1 MNMQA
6 AKPYIPRRIILA
18 IFLGIL
24 LLLAFRVLQPF
35 LIPVSWAGIL
45 VYVTWPFYL
54 RLRHAL
60 GQRATLSSL
69 LMTLVLSLLLILPL
83 LWVLSLLQS
92 ELGHA
97 YQRLVQFLNAGQL
110 SVPEELRNIPW
121 IGSELQ
127 ELVDRLNANP
137 EALRTEL
144 VRWSEWLVGHAGS
157 VADLIGRNVVKLGL
171 ALFTAF
177 FFYRD
182 GEALI
187 QQVRVLL
194 RQILD
199 ERVDNYLGAMGSTA
213 RAVVY
218 GIVLTALA
226 QGLLAGLGYAVA
238 GVKSPV
244 FFGVLTTLVALI
256 PFGTPFA
263 WGSISVWLLIDGHTW
278 AAIGLV
284 LWGTFVV
291 SWVDNIIRPL
301 VISSAT
307 RIPFLLVMFGVLGGL
322 AAFGMIGLFMGPVIL
337 AVMVA
342 VWREWLEDAAKQ
354 QSQEEIQETT
364 EVIQRD

>member
-1 MNMQA
+1 MPATA
-6 AKPYIPRRIILA
+6 AHIPRRIILG
-18 IFLGIL
+18 IFLGVL

-45 VYVTWPFYL
+45 VYVTWPFYT
-54 RLRHAL
+54 RLRGLLGNRPTVSAL
-60 GQRATLSSL
+60 I
-69 LMTLVLSLLLILPL
+69 MTIALSLLLILPL
-83 LWVLSLLQS
+83 FWVLSLLQS
-92 ELGHA
+92 ELGNA
-97 YQRLVQFLNAGQL
+97 YQRVMAFLSSGQL
-110 SVPEELRNIPW
+110 KLPP
-121 IGSELQ
+121 ELQ
-127 ELVDRLNANP
+127 GLPLIGNELQDLFDQFNSDP
-137 EALRTEL
+137 EALRVEL
-144 VRWSEWLVGHAGS
+144 ARISDWFVNHAGS
-157 VADLIGRNVVKLGL
+157 IFDLISSNIVKLGL

-177 FFYRD
+177 FFYSD

-187 QQVRVLL
+187 RQVRLL
-194 RQILD
+194 LSQILD

-226 QGLLAGLGYAVA
+226 QGLLAGIGYAVA

-244 FFGVLTTLVALI
+244 FFGVLTTLIALI

-263 WGSISVWLLIDGHTW
+263 WGSICVWLLVDGHMW
-278 AAIGLV
+278 AAIGLG
-284 LWGTFVV
+284 LWGIFVV

-342 VWREWLEDAAKQ
+342 VWREWLEDAAKA
-354 QSQEEIQETT
+354 EIQEREEVT
-364 EVIQRD
+364 ERD